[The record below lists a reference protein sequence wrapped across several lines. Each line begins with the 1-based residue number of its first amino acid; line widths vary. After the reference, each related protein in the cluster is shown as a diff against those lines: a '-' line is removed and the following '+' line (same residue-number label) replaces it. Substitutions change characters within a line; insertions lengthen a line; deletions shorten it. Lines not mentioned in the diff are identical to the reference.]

1 MKTQV
6 IMKEKLNLILKDI
19 LKVEI
24 HSEDI
29 NINNTP
35 KWDSL
40 THLNLVL
47 ALEEEF
53 GIEITPEEIES
64 LYSDYG
70 TIVRFIE
77 TKQNQ
82 R

>member
-1 MKTQV
+1 
-6 IMKEKLNLILKDI
+6 MKEKLNLILKDI

-24 HSEDI
+24 NSEEI
-29 NINNTP
+29 NIENTP

-53 GIEITPEEIES
+53 GIEITPEEIEP
-64 LYSDYG
+64 LHSDYN

-77 TKQNQ
+77 SKLQQ
-82 R
+82 HVLR